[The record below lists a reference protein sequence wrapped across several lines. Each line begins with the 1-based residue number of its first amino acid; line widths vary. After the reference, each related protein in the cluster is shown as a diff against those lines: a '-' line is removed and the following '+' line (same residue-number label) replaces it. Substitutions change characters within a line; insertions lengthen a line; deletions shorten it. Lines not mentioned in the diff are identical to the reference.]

1 MNFIQNS
8 IKIFLFN
15 AIKPWEDRIEILE
28 SIMHMNKIMST
39 ESEYWSISNETIPM
53 WFYQMVISMGVALTF
68 GFMLIF
74 FGSL

>member
-1 MNFIQNS
+1 MEN
-8 IKIFLFN
+8 
-15 AIKPWEDRIEILE
+15 LE
-28 SIMHMNKIMST
+28 SLMHMNKIMST